1 MSVLGKGGG
10 EGYQEYESEMRTRM
24 DKGGL
29 PYAILNNQL
38 LKAMTM
44 QTKTAYDNS
53 LRRQQ

>member
-1 MSVLGKGGG
+1 
-10 EGYQEYESEMRTRM
+10 M

-44 QTKTAYDNS
+44 QTKTAYDDS
-53 LRRQQ
+53 VRRQRTTTAMINNNIVEMGKTTTWR